1 MKYIKACDCDNQL
14 RYYDDKNL
22 ISKRV
27 CYKCGKWWSPLEA
40 NTLTVKNTCY
50 YKEAKSGRTLQLY
63 KYTTYPN
70 YSVLTTGVLHNGE
83 ICYLSDVQEFV
94 VNIDGTI
101 MYMK

>member
-1 MKYIKACDCDNQL
+1 MKQCDCNSHYLELKHCDGENF
-14 RYYDDKNL
+14 

-27 CYKCGKWWSPLEA
+27 CYKCGKWWSPLNEK
-40 NTLTVKNTCY
+40 TSTVKRTYNYNGTQTCMT
-50 YKEAKSGRTLQLY
+50 SHIY

>member
-1 MKYIKACDCDNQL
+1 MKQCDCTNHYLEL
-14 RYYDDKNL
+14 RHCDGENF

-27 CYKCGKWWSPLEA
+27 CYKCGKWWYPLKE
-40 NTLTVKNTCY
+40 NTLTVENTYCCQ
-50 YKEAKSGRTLQLY
+50 EAKSGRTLQLY

-70 YSVLTTGVLHNGE
+70 YSVLTTATMHNGE
-83 ICYLSDVQEFV
+83 ICYLSDVREFV